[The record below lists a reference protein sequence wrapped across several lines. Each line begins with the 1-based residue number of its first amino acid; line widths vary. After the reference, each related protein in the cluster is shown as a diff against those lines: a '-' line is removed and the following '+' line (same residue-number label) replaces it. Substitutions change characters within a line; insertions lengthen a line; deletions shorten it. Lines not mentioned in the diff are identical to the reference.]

1 MAYQHILFSVQ
12 DAIAR
17 LTLNRPDKL
26 NSFTEAM
33 HAEVRDA
40 LDQIQNDSS
49 VRVLVIT
56 GAGRGFCAGQD
67 LADPCMA
74 MVDGKVLI
82 LGMWWSAITSRSS
95 CGLRIYVCQPLPPST
110 ASPLGLV

>member
-26 NSFTEAM
+26 NSFTETM

-56 GAGRGFCAGQD
+56 G
-67 LADPCMA
+67 LAVDFVRASISPTPAWRWWMA
-74 MVDGKVLI
+74 KCLI

-95 CGLRIYVCQPLPPST
+95 CGL
-110 ASPLGLV
+110 

>member
-1 MAYQHILFSVQ
+1 MALQHILFSVE
-12 DAIAR
+12 DGIAR

-33 HAEVRDA
+33 HAEVRDV

-49 VRVLVIT
+49 VRVLVMT

-67 LADPCMA
+67 LADPCIDRKSTRLNSSHVSESRMA
-74 MVDGKVLI
+74 S
-82 LGMWWSAITSRSS
+82 SA
-95 CGLRIYVCQPLPPST
+95 
-110 ASPLGLV
+110 